1 MRHLAASTAA
11 AAALALLGT
20 AVGAAPSQA
29 QADGGSPW
37 TPYHQEDVLVP
48 AARST
53 CAFDVQETVVEDREF
68 FRTTA
73 TYPDGSPKEQVFR
86 GDLVMRFTNTST
98 GASVVHDL
106 GGTGVF
112 AYEPDGSPAS
122 LTSLH
127 GPFGATLTA
136 GSTPASGIYVVS
148 GKGTSVAFNAD
159 GTRTLTLG
167 RHGSSID
174 VCAELG

>member
-1 MRHLAASTAA
+1 MRHPAATTTAVV
-11 AAALALLGT
+11 ALALLGSGL
-20 AVGAAPSQA
+20 GATPAL
-29 QADGGSPW
+29 ADSPW
-37 TPYHQEDVLVP
+37 TPYHQEDALVL

-68 FRTTA
+68 FKTTE

-86 GDLVMRFTNTST
+86 GDLVMRYTNVTT

-112 AYEPDGSPAS
+112 AYNPDGSPAS
-122 LTSLH
+122 LTSRH
-127 GPFGATLTA
+127 GPFGTTLPA
-136 GSTPASGIYVVS
+136 GSTPYTGIYVVA
-148 GKGTSVAFNAD
+148 GKGTSVTFNAD

-167 RHGSSID
+167 KHGSSTN
-174 VCAELG
+174 VCAELD